1 MTTNDTGF
9 SREEFDVARAVRA
22 QAILSDPMVQEALG
36 TLKSAVRDLFFDTP
50 PEAMEQ
56 RERLHLLDRA
66 RQHFESVFTAHILG
80 GEVAR
85 ASLLDDAQ
93 AGQALAAIQQRVKER

>member
-1 MTTNDTGF
+1 MSMNEGGF
-9 SREEFDVARAVRA
+9 SQAEFDVARAVRA
-22 QAILSDPMVQEALG
+22 KAILSDPMVQDALA
-36 TLKSAVRDLFFDTP
+36 TLKSAVRDLFFETP
-50 PEAMEQ
+50 PEAVEQ
-56 RERLHLLDRA
+56 REQLHLLDRA

-93 AGQALAAIQQRVKER
+93 AEQALAAIQQRVKER